1 MLNEETFAIMV
12 LMAIVTTFITTPAVM
27 AVYKPARHYN
37 QQDKSGKLSC
47 ASSSSSF
54 FKDPKELRVL
64 ACVHGHRDVPSIINL
79 VETIRGGTKKSPVKL
94 YILHLVELTERSSS
108 IIMAHRESRNGIPF
122 NNPRR
127 ASRDQIGLAFQAY
140 GSLGRVRVRPMTA
153 VSAMPTMHED
163 VCNVAENKRAALVVM
178 PFHKHRAAGEDAGME
193 NAGPVWRAV
202 NQRVLKEATCTVS
215 VLVDRGFGGERQ
227 VGPAEVAHGVCVVFF
242 GGPDDREALE
252 LAGRMAEH
260 PGVTVTA
267 VRFVTDGEP
276 AVKLRPSLL
285 KSTEKRYTFS
295 TAVDGMDHER
305 EKELDDAA
313 VEEFTRR
320 TEGAVRYEERLAR
333 NVVEAVLGLGRSKEY
348 ELIVVGKGRFPSA
361 MVAELAGR
369 TAEHA
374 ELGPIGD
381 ALASSNN
388 GVVCSVLVV
397 QQHDVVHSEE
407 TPVSLVMHGDDVAVD
422 AHSGEHEVTS
432 GQS

>member
-1 MLNEETFAIMV
+1 
-12 LMAIVTTFITTPAVM
+12 
-27 AVYKPARHYN
+27 
-37 QQDKSGKLSC
+37 
-47 ASSSSSF
+47 
-54 FKDPKELRVL
+54 
-64 ACVHGHRDVPSIINL
+64 
-79 VETIRGGTKKSPVKL
+79 
-94 YILHLVELTERSSS
+94 
-108 IIMAHRESRNGIPF
+108 
-122 NNPRR
+122 
-127 ASRDQIGLAFQAY
+127 
-140 GSLGRVRVRPMTA
+140 MTA

-202 NQRVLKEATCTVS
+202 NQRVLKEATCTVA